1 MEQFLNSIASL
12 IPPRPPFAPPGPL
25 VDVVR
30 RTSLQTSA
38 PTAAYHRIGTRP
50 AFAGCVPASCSL
62 FSRPQHVIRDSIAAA
77 LAAVF
82 VLAAP
87 PAPAQEVAPDAVS
100 NGERSAFVRRT
111 LRAAPRVG
119 EIQLDGRLDDAA
131 WQGASVASGFVQRL
145 PVEGAPA
152 KEQTE
157 VRVLIDGSA
166 VWVGARMYDREPH
179 TIARQVVRRDQDA
192 QADYIEVA
200 FDSNLDRR
208 TGFLFR
214 VSAANVQRD
223 EYIFDDNE
231 RDRAWDAVW
240 SSAVA
245 FDSLGWTAELR
256 IPLSQLRFRDS
267 DEAQEWGVNFA
278 RRRVR
283 TNEETHFALVSR
295 LQRGLVSQF
304 GQLQGVTVRG
314 ARRLEL
320 RPYVLGSLF
329 RGTGEPGNPFRTGRD
344 HGSRLGADVRIGLG
358 GQFTLDATVN
368 PDFGQVEAD
377 PAVINL
383 SAFEQFFEER
393 RPFFVEDAR
402 IFDFSLSGGRNRL
415 YYSRRMGRAP
425 RGSAPEG
432 ALFADIPT
440 STDILGAAKLTGRT
454 TRGLSLGL
462 LAAVTQQA
470 DGQTYLSEAQP
481 TRAFL
486 VEPRAESGVLRARQ
500 DFNGG
505 ASTIGLIG
513 TALRRDLP
521 SDGSFDFLPASAFNG
536 GIDWEHQWRD
546 RTWAFFGYVAG
557 SHVRGDSI
565 AMLRI
570 QTASNHFFQRPDSR
584 TLGVD
589 SSARAMSGVDWRMT
603 LEKRRGA
610 HWTGSVWAAEVTP
623 GFEVNDAG
631 FSTRQEVLDG
641 GARVQ
646 YREITPGQLLRSYT
660 VSASTF
666 HNWSHDAVAG
676 GASAA
681 AWGRAHVGGAVQ
693 LNANLEFNN
702 FWRLEANAQA
712 HPEMVDR
719 VGTRGGPL
727 MLQPRSF
734 DMRLSLRTD
743 SRARLAL
750 EPSVFAR
757 RNALGGGDEFQGALE
772 ITLRPSARLA
782 IEVEPRFTRASIGAQ
797 YVATADGT
805 DFAPTYGSRYL
816 FGEVARRELALP
828 TRINAAFSPTL
839 SFQLF
844 AQPLLSSGDYA
855 NYKQLAAAS
864 SFRFT
869 RFGEGRAQEN
879 GGAVRCQG
887 GGTCVDADL
896 VRHFDL
902 DGDGRS
908 DFTVDEQ
915 DFNVRSLI
923 GNAVVRWEYRPG
935 STIFLVWQRRQ
946 RSDIVRGDFVMRRDW
961 AAMMRAPTDNTF
973 LVKVSYW
980 LPL

>member
-1 MEQFLNSIASL
+1 MSYRGAAPVMAGSNRPDFSSS
-12 IPPRPPFAPPGPL
+12 PHPRL
-25 VDVVR
+25 
-30 RTSLQTSA
+30 
-38 PTAAYHRIGTRP
+38 
-50 AFAGCVPASCSL
+50 
-62 FSRPQHVIRDSIAAA
+62 VIRSPLAAA
-77 LAAVF
+77 LAAIV
-82 VLAAP
+82 VLA
-87 PAPAQEVAPDAVS
+87 PAPSRAQEAATASTHEPA
-100 NGERSAFVRRT
+100 RSALHRS
-111 LRAAPRVG
+111 LLAAPRVG
-119 EIQLDGRLDDAA
+119 EINLDGRLDDAA
-131 WQGASVASGFVQRL
+131 WQRASVGTDFVQRL

-152 KEQTE
+152 LERTE
-157 VRVLIDGSA
+157 VRVLVDETA
-166 VWVGARMYDREPH
+166 VWIGARMFDREPH

-223 EYIFDDNE
+223 EYLFDDNE

-245 FDSLGWTAELR
+245 FDSLGWTAEIR
-256 IPLSQLRFRDS
+256 IPLSQLRFRGS

-304 GQLQGVTVRG
+304 GRLEGVTAQG

-320 RPYVLGSLF
+320 RPYALGSLF
-329 RGTGEPGNPFRTGRD
+329 RGTAEPGNPFRTGRD
-344 HGSRLGADVRIGLG
+344 HGSRVGTDVRIGLG
-358 GQFTLDATVN
+358 GQFTLDATIN

-383 SAFEQFFEER
+383 SAFEQYYEER

-432 ALFADIPT
+432 SLFADVPA
-440 STDILGAAKLTGRT
+440 SANILGAAKLTGRT
-454 TRGLSLGL
+454 ERGLSLGI
-462 LAAVTQQA
+462 LAAVTEQA
-470 DGQTYLSEAQP
+470 DGRAFLSEREP
-481 TRAFL
+481 DRTFL
-486 VEPRAESGVLRARQ
+486 VEPRAESGVLRMRQ

-505 ASTIGLIG
+505 ASTIGVIG
-513 TALRRDLP
+513 TALRRNLP
-521 SDGSFDFLPASAFNG
+521 GDGTFDFLPSSAFNG

-557 SHVRGDSI
+557 SHVRGDST
-565 AMLRI
+565 AMLRT
-570 QTASNHFFQRPDSR
+570 QTASNHFFQRPDAR
-584 TLGVD
+584 TVGVD
-589 SSARAMSGVDWRMT
+589 STAHAMSGVDWRMT
-603 LEKRRGA
+603 LEKRRGT

-646 YREITPGQLLRSYT
+646 YREITPGRILRSYN

-676 GASAA
+676 RASAA
-681 AWGRAHVGGAVQ
+681 AWGRAHVGGSVG

-734 DMRLSLRTD
+734 DMRVSLRTD
-743 SRARLAL
+743 ARARLAF
-750 EPSVFAR
+750 EPSVFVR
-757 RNALGGGDEFQGALE
+757 RNALGGGDEIQSALE
-772 ITLRPSARLA
+772 INMRPSER
-782 IEVEPRFTRASIGAQ
+782 IEIRVEPRYTRASIGAQ
-797 YVATADGT
+797 YVATVEGT

-844 AQPLLSSGDYA
+844 VQPLLSSGDYA

-864 SFRFT
+864 SFAFT
-869 RFGEGRAQEN
+869 PFGEGTTQAT
-879 GGAVRCQG
+879 GGSISCVG
-887 GGTCVDADL
+887 GRTCVDADL

-902 DGDGRS
+902 NGDGRA
-908 DFTVDEQ
+908 DYTVEEQ

-923 GNAVVRWEYRPG
+923 GNAVLRWEYRPG
-935 STIFLVWQRRQ
+935 STMFFVWQRRQ
-946 RSDIVRGDFVMRRDW
+946 RSDIARGDFVMHRDW
-961 AAMMRAPTDNTF
+961 TALMRAPTDNTF
-973 LVKVSYW
+973 LVKLSYW